1 MKFLI
6 PVNEIVYNEEGLG
19 SQTCKVVDVGDVSPR
34 TAKRKLRI
42 VLLEWGVPATQ
53 IKTLIKEYFK

>member
-6 PVNEIVYNEEGLG
+6 PINEIEYNEEGMG
-19 SQTCKVVDVGDVSPR
+19 SQTCKVVDVGDVSTR

-42 VLLEWGVPATQ
+42 VLKEWGIPTNR
-53 IKTLIKEYFK
+53 IKSLVKEYF